1 MADLVTTITESMVL
15 NGSLRGSSNSITTTG
30 VIDVFERILT
40 CTHSQTTTVAVFNST
55 PYGADGALD
64 VENCKYFRITNLSTD
79 EDMKVAFVTAA
90 TNYQVTVRAGGSHV
104 LFQAEEVMIAEAD
117 TTPNFPTLEDLVT
130 VEVRPSATT
139 DVQVRYAILQLVVL
153 IFLMQKFRQQFFN
166 QAFLCHNNFF
176 VIKLL
181 LYFCLDVVCA
191 DFSYLQDFQTKS
203 QDL

>member
-1 MADLVTTITESMVL
+1 MADLTTTITESVVL
-15 NGSLRGSSNSITTTG
+15 NGSPRGSTNVLTTANI
-30 VIDVFERILT
+30 VDVFERILT

-55 PYGADGALD
+55 PHGADGALD

-104 LFQAEEVMIAEAD
+104 LFQAEEALIAEAD

-139 DVQVRYAILQLVVL
+139 DVQVEVFAALV
-153 IFLMQKFRQQFFN
+153 
-166 QAFLCHNNFF
+166 
-176 VIKLL
+176 
-181 LYFCLDVVCA
+181 
-191 DFSYLQDFQTKS
+191 
-203 QDL
+203 